1 MSTLMGIA
9 AMLGTP
15 VKRREDPRLITG
27 QATYV
32 DDIKLAGMLH
42 MAVLRSPY
50 GHAKINGINTEAAR
64 NHPGVVAVYT
74 AEDLKGK
81 VGNIPVAAP
90 LPPYIDKGM
99 GRRGPLAEGK
109 VRFYGDPV
117 AVVIADSKYVA
128 RDAVD
133 LIDVDYEPLPAV
145 IDIEKAMQSDS
156 ALLYEEYGTNVA
168 LPIHPPTEAIDKV
181 FADTVAA
188 GGVVVKG
195 RFVNQRLAPSAME
208 TRGVIAEFRKADKNL
223 TVWSSSQIPHLL
235 RNFLAEQM
243 GLPQHQVR
251 VIVPEVGGGFGCK
264 LNIYPEEA
272 LAAFAA
278 MKTGRPVKWI
288 EDRSEAFAATIHGR
302 DQINYVEVAADQTG
316 KVQGLKVHVIS
327 DLGAYLQF
335 FTDVIAIAFT
345 LPMVDGCYDIPNTYT
360 ACDIVFTNKAA
371 TDAYRGAGRP
381 EAAYLVE
388 RMMDLVAHEL
398 GKDPADVRLVN
409 FIKKESFPHKV
420 SAGPVYDSGDYS
432 VALQKAL
439 ELSDYHNIRAQKQQK
454 SANGKLLG
462 IGMSSYVEICGLG
475 PKGTVPFGV
484 YESARIRVEQ
494 SGTVIVYSGAS
505 PHGQGQ
511 ETTFAQLIGDEFGV
525 PIEDVVVLHGDT
537 DSTPEGRGTYGSR
550 GTSVGGSAVF
560 NAAQRIK
567 EKMKQVAASLLEAS
581 ASDVT
586 LEDGNFSVA
595 GSPQKSLTFKE
606 VASAANTSN
615 TLAPGLEPG
624 LEVTAFFEPES
635 CTFPFGT
642 HICVVEVD
650 KDTGEV
656 EIVRYVAVD
665 DCGRQLNPLLVQGQV
680 HGGIAQGIGQA
691 MLESVVYSE
700 DGQLLTSSFMD
711 YAMPM
716 SFELPSFELE
726 HTTTPTTVNPLGVKG
741 VGEAGTIGSTPAVA
755 AAIADALGVPHIDMP
770 LTAEKLWKVIH
781 QQ

>member
-1 MSTLMGIA
+1 MGIA
-9 AMLGTP
+9 AMLGTS

-32 DDIKLAGMLH
+32 DDIKLVGMLH

-50 GHAKINGINTEAAR
+50 GHARINSINTEAAR

-74 AEDLKGK
+74 AADIKGK
-81 VGNIPVAAP
+81 IGNIPVAAP

-117 AVVIADSKYVA
+117 AVVIAEDKYTA

-133 LIDVDYEPLPAV
+133 LIDVDYEPLQAV
-145 IDIEKAMQSDS
+145 IDIEKAMQPDS
-156 ALLYEEYGTNVA
+156 TLLYEEYGTNVPV
-168 LPIHPPTEAIDKV
+168 PIHPPTDDIDKV

-188 GGVVVKG
+188 GGFVVKE
-195 RFVNQRLAPSAME
+195 RFVNQRLAPSPME
-208 TRGVIAEFRKADKNL
+208 TRGVVAEYRKADKML

-235 RNFLAEQM
+235 RNYLAEQM
-243 GLPQHQVR
+243 GLPQHQVH

-272 LAAFAA
+272 LVSYAA
-278 MKTGRPVKWI
+278 MKTGRSVKWI
-288 EDRSEAFAATIHGR
+288 EDRSENLAATIHGR
-302 DQINYVEVAADQTG
+302 DQINYVEAAVDQSG

-345 LPMVDGCYDIPNTYT
+345 LPMVDGCYDIPHTYV
-360 ACDIVFTNKAA
+360 ACDIVFTNKAP

-381 EAAYLVE
+381 EATYLIE
-388 RMMDLVAHEL
+388 RMMDLIAYKM
-398 GKDPADVRLVN
+398 GKDPADVRQTN
-409 FIKKESFPHKV
+409 FIQAGTFPHKM
-420 SAGPVYDSGDYS
+420 SAGPVYDSGNY
-432 VALQKAL
+432 VPALEKAL
-439 ELSDYHNIRAQKQQK
+439 EISDYRNLRAKQKQQRG
-454 SANGKLLG
+454 NGSNKLLG

-475 PKGTVPFGV
+475 PKGGSPFGF
-484 YESARIRVEQ
+484 YESARVRIEQ
-494 SGTVIVYSGAS
+494 SGTVMVYSGAS

-511 ETTFAQLIGDEFGV
+511 ETSFAQLIGDEFGV
-525 PIEDVVVLHGDT
+525 PIENVIVLHGDT

-550 GTSVGGSAVF
+550 GTSVGGTAVYM
-560 NAAQRIK
+560 AAQRLK
-567 EKMKQVAASLLEAS
+567 EKMKQIAAHMLEAS
-581 ASDVT
+581 AADVT
-586 LEDGNFSVA
+586 LEDGQFAVA
-595 GSPQKSLTFKE
+595 GSPQKSVTFNE
-606 VASAANTSN
+606 VAAAANTSN
-615 TLAPGLEPG
+615 TLAAGVEPG
-624 LEVTAFFEPES
+624 LETTAFFEPEN

-656 EIVRYVAVD
+656 EIIRYVAVD
-665 DCGRQLNPLLVQGQV
+665 DCGRQLNPMLVQGQV
-680 HGGIAQGIGQA
+680 HGGIAQGVGQA
-691 MLESVVYSE
+691 MLEGVVYSE

-716 SFELPSFELE
+716 SFEFPNLELD

-770 LTAEKLWKVIH
+770 LTAEKLWKVIN
-781 QQ
+781 QK